1 MKIAIWCGC
10 IVVYSVVV
18 TACRLGGVTFGALPT
33 ALLFLLL
40 VILPAPVLC
49 RAWDRKRAQKQGPV
63 QVERP
68 EEISEAEV
76 LEIKNPALRARAE
89 LYRSSRESAGQP
101 EKSWPAPGEKLCGT
115 PFVKAGKEVPP
126 EPAPKADAPKK
137 AKHTRLEVALSIICA
152 VLVVSTAVLGYKVY
166 EFRET
171 VIAFV
176 NVNDELLQE
185 NKALESEVEELQREV
200 SSMSSGSSG
209 LDDFTAGYLEARE
222 QMGQPYYVAS
232 VNSDIFHR
240 PSCDYVDNILEENRT
255 YYLSK
260 LRAII
265 DGKQPCSVC
274 MP

>member
-63 QVERP
+63 QVEQP

-76 LEIKNPALRARAE
+76 SEIKNPALRARAE
-89 LYRSSRESAGQP
+89 LYRNNRESAGQP

-115 PFVKAGKEVPP
+115 PFVKAGKEVPA
-126 EPAPKADAPKK
+126 EPAPRADTPKK
-137 AKHTRLEVALSIICA
+137 AKHTRLEFVLSIICA
-152 VLVVSTAVLGYKVY
+152 VLVVTSAVLGYKVY
-166 EFRET
+166 EFRGM

-176 NVNDELLQE
+176 SVNDELLQE
-185 NKALESEVEELQREV
+185 NKVLEAQLEEARSE
-200 SSMSSGSSG
+200 SAG
-209 LDDFTAGYLEARE
+209 LDSYTMGYLEARE
-222 QMGQPYYVAS
+222 RMGKPYYVAS

-240 PSCDYVDNILEENRT
+240 SSCDYVDSILEENRT

-265 DGKQPCSVC
+265 DGKQPCSIC
-274 MP
+274 MPGG